1 MASAALVGAQADVC
15 FVSGVLN
22 VIQTA
27 GEQTESRKKVLSSP
41 KLRALGSQWDFKGAG
56 LGLWLLVSAR
66 SIGRFTWSSGRD
78 ADLHSS
84 SRRWWGV
91 CVCLLVYLFLHRSR
105 GSFYRVLGG
114 YCRGTHTDTIKRVSF
129 NPGAATDNSGSV
141 KTCLWLDDW
150 QEGVRSKLP
159 RDPKLAELFPS
170 SPSLRPFKIHQ

>member
-1 MASAALVGAQADVC
+1 M
-15 FVSGVLN
+15 FVSRVLN

-41 KLRALGSQWDFKGAG
+41 KLRALGRQWDFKGAG

-91 CVCLLVYLFLHRSR
+91 CLSPGLFISSQKQRKLL
-105 GSFYRVLGG
+105 
-114 YCRGTHTDTIKRVSF
+114 
-129 NPGAATDNSGSV
+129 
-141 KTCLWLDDW
+141 
-150 QEGVRSKLP
+150 
-159 RDPKLAELFPS
+159 
-170 SPSLRPFKIHQ
+170 

>member
-1 MASAALVGAQADVC
+1 M
-15 FVSGVLN
+15 FVSRVLN

-41 KLRALGSQWDFKGAG
+41 KLRALGRQWDFKGAG

-105 GSFYRVLGG
+105 GSFYSVGWVLPWNAHRHNKTG
-114 YCRGTHTDTIKRVSF
+114 VSF